1 MIEKTQIGAVILAGG
16 KASRMA
22 FADKALTP
30 LHGVAL
36 LDYVLAR
43 SRDQV
48 QQLTLSVNHNLHAY
62 QKFGLALISDKK
74 NIYGGPLLGIYS
86 AMLWYRDILQDKNI
100 KYLACFA
107 ADVPVFPSN
116 LVKLLADKLL
126 AESAELSYALH
137 QGQAQPLFSLWDMQL
152 LERIGLA
159 IDGGV
164 YGPKIFFH
172 STKNTAVE
180 IKQQAPGLFFNINTA
195 QDLETAAQLIQAEQF
210 FAKP

>member
-126 AESAELSYALH
+126 AESADSLCGICSYSSELDLPSMAEC
-137 QGQAQPLFSLWDMQL
+137 M
-152 LERIGLA
+152 
-159 IDGGV
+159 
-164 YGPKIFFH
+164 GPKYFSILPKTLRWKLSSKPQGCF
-172 STKNTAVE
+172 
-180 IKQQAPGLFFNINTA
+180 
-195 QDLETAAQLIQAEQF
+195 LISILRRIWKLQ
-210 FAKP
+210 PN